1 MDNPLSNVKIQY
13 WYHAIMVISGFLLLY
28 SLTVPLVGIDNS
40 TVQKLSLGAFFVG
53 LGEWI
58 NHPLQTKIY
67 PPSYHMP
74 TGGVVT
80 GYPRNNSF
88 MGILFDILGICLVI
102 WGCFSF

>member
-1 MDNPLSNVKIQY
+1 MDNPLSNFKIQY

-40 TVQKLSLGAFFVG
+40 TVQKLSLGAFLIG

-74 TGGVVT
+74 IGGTTT
-80 GYPRNNSF
+80 GYPRNNQF
-88 MGILFDILGICLVI
+88 IGILFDILGICLIV